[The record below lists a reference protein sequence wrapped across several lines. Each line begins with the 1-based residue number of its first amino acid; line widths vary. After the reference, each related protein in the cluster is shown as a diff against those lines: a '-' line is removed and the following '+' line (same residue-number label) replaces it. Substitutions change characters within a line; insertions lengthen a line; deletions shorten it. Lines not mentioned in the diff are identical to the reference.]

1 MKALFL
7 AFATLVVGASIGG
20 DLISTAYAR
29 TDGAAAA
36 NREARYG
43 WQYGYGKGG
52 RAEWHWARV
61 R

>member
-1 MKALFL
+1 MRALFF
-7 AFATLVVGASIGG
+7 AVATLVVGASIGG
-20 DLISTAYAR
+20 GVISTAYAC

-36 NREARYG
+36 GQQHYA

-52 RAEWHWARV
+52 RAEWHWART

>member
-1 MKALFL
+1 MRALFF
-7 AFATLVVGASIGG
+7 AVATLVVGASIGG
-20 DLISTAYAR
+20 VISTAYAC

-36 NREARYG
+36 GKQQYA

-52 RAEWHWARV
+52 RAEWHWART